1 MASWAPLLL
10 LVWLVG
16 VATAPLAPAR
26 ACDSGSEDAPKTRLK
41 GR

>member
-1 MASWAPLLL
+1 MAPWAPLLL

-16 VATAPLAPAR
+16 AAAAPLTPAR
-26 ACDSGSEDAPKTRLK
+26 ACDSGSDDPVKSRAK